1 MGFSPVKGRVM
12 SFPTIGFLGIGM
24 MGAPMVRVLLQA
36 GLQVHVWNRST
47 AKSNALAMDGA
58 LAASTAP
65 HAVAKA
71 DIVISMLSD
80 GAATAQVLAQ
90 CVRAGTLRAGQIWIE
105 MASVKPDEARTQ
117 ARDLAVFGV
126 DHLDAPVS
134 GGTDGAK
141 AATLA
146 IMVGGEIDVFE
157 RAKKTLAVMGRP
169 TRVGPSGSGQLAKLA
184 NQGIVAITIGAVAEA
199 MLLLQKGGA
208 DPAAV
213 RDALKGGFADST
225 ILQLHGARMTDND
238 FAPRGRATIQLKDL
252 DNILAEARAL
262 GLTLPMTVDMQ
273 RRYERLCTRM
283 GAADLDHAALFLEL
297 LDRNQAS

>member
-1 MGFSPVKGRVM
+1 M
-12 SFPTIGFLGIGM
+12 SFPTIGFLGTGM

-36 GLQVHVWNRST
+36 DLDVHVWNRSA
-47 AKSNALAMDGA
+47 AKAEA
-58 LAASTAP
+58 LAADGAVVAPTAP
-65 HAVAKA
+65 RAVAKA

-80 GAATAQVLAQ
+80 GAATAQVLGA
-90 CVRAGTLRAGQIWIE
+90 CARAGTLRAGQIWIE
-105 MASVKPDEARTQ
+105 MASVKPDEARAQ

-126 DHLDAPVS
+126 GHLDAPVS
-134 GGTDGAK
+134 GGTNGAK

-273 RRYERLCTRM
+273 RRYERLCTKM

>member
-1 MGFSPVKGRVM
+1 MGFSLVKGRVM

-24 MGAPMVRVLLQA
+24 MGAPMVRVLLRA
-36 GLQVHVWNRST
+36 GLHVHVWNRST

-117 ARDLAVFGV
+117 ARDLAVFSV

-199 MLLLQKGGA
+199 MLLLQKGG
-208 DPAAV
+208 
-213 RDALKGGFADST
+213 FADST

-273 RRYERLCTRM
+273 RRYERLCTQM